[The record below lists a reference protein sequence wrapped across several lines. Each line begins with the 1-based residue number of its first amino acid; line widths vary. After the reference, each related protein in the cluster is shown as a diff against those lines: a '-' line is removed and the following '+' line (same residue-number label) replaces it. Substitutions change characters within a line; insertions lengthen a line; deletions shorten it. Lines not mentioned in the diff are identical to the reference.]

1 MIAATPPECAVFSQ
15 ADPVGSA
22 PSPLEYSLREACLPE
37 LNARLRA
44 EGFEPPGK
52 GLAAWVRL
60 ARVVQVDPAKVTVDE
75 LVEEACAW
83 AERVRVTERI
93 RMQVVGPGP
102 AEAVLHHGGTTPSP
116 AAVIGGTGG
125 SGWMWRGGGICFTC
139 REIMAAGCGIGLRS
153 WRFRQD
159 CLTAWRD
166 RSWPGMGS

>member
-1 MIAATPPECAVFSQ
+1 MIAATPAERHRFSQ
-15 ADPVGSA
+15 TDDTGPT

-60 ARVVQVDPAKVTVDE
+60 ARIVQVDAASITVDE

-93 RMQVVGPGP
+93 RMRM
-102 AEAVLHHGGTTPSP
+102 GGTSEVGELQIGQAYDENSVASSP
-116 AAVIGGTGG
+116 PRI
-125 SGWMWRGGGICFTC
+125 
-139 REIMAAGCGIGLRS
+139 
-153 WRFRQD
+153 
-159 CLTAWRD
+159 
-166 RSWPGMGS
+166 